1 MFEPGGSTY
10 ARIASLTDC
19 PTAPSGPGARKTGA
33 RNGHNRF
40 MPVGQASHSD
50 AAGYTVRAVADRLG
64 IPTATLRSW
73 NRRYSIGPP
82 QSRPGQHRLYSTA
95 DIAAL
100 ERMLALIRAGASPAG
115 AAAAVARALPT
126 PELGEW
132 EPLLHAAFALDMRTT
147 SALLTAHLQAFGV
160 VDTWDSL
167 CRPAFAA
174 IVTRQLG
181 GESCIDVEHL
191 LSWSITAA
199 LHRHTPAPTSAN
211 NHVAVLACTGGET
224 HALPLEALRAGLA
237 EHGAGVLML
246 GADVPTDAITSA
258 LTRDDRRPD
267 AVLWSQQESTAL
279 TSAIRACH
287 AAGSRVL
294 VGGPGWD
301 AVILPE
307 FAHHLGGLGEAIDR
321 ITAPRR

>member
-1 MFEPGGSTY
+1 MPAG
-10 ARIASLTDC
+10 
-19 PTAPSGPGARKTGA
+19 PAPLP
-33 RNGHNRF
+33 
-40 MPVGQASHSD
+40 D

-73 NRRYSIGPP
+73 NRRYAIGPT
-82 QSRPGQHRLYSTA
+82 QHRPGQHRLYSA
-95 DIAAL
+95 SDIAVL
-100 ERMLALIRAGASPAG
+100 ERMLTMIHAGASPAG
-115 AAAAVARALPT
+115 AAAAVTATSPT
-126 PELGEW
+126 PVLGEW
-132 EPLLHAAFALDMRTT
+132 EPLLNAAFALDMRTT
-147 SALLTAHLQAFGV
+147 SALLTAHLQAYGV
-160 VDTWDSL
+160 VDTWDLL

-174 IVTRQLG
+174 VVTRQLG

-191 LSWSITAA
+191 LSWSITVV
-199 LHRHTPAPTSAN
+199 LHRHTPVPAPATNQA
-211 NHVAVLACTGGET
+211 VVLACTSGET

-237 EHGAGVLML
+237 ERGVGALML
-246 GADVPTDAITSA
+246 GADVPTDALAAA

-307 FAHHLGGLGEAIDR
+307 FAHRLDGLGEAIDR
-321 ITAPRR
+321 ITRPPLTRTDSTESGRNPSR